1 MAERGR
7 SSTSAEQLVKLQP
20 CTAIVLVIVDGTTVL
35 LGVIA
40 VKGARLHLHHRALV
54 IVDGTT
60 ICLGAIA
67 IKDAR
72 VHLHRPILI
81 EDGTTTI
88 ARRDC
93 R

>member
-1 MAERGR
+1 MAGRGR

-60 ICLGAIA
+60 ICS
-67 IKDAR
+67 AR
-72 VHLHRPILI
+72 LPSKTHACISIGPY
-81 EDGTTTI
+81 
-88 ARRDC
+88 
-93 R
+93 

>member
-1 MAERGR
+1 MHCHRA
-7 SSTSAEQLVKLQP
+7 V
-20 CTAIVLVIVDGTTVL
+20 VIVDGTTVL

-40 VKGARLHLHHRALV
+40 VKGARLHLHHRALE

-72 VHLHRPILI
+72 VHLHRPEII
-81 EDGTTTI
+81 GDSTTTNW
-88 ARRDC
+88 
-93 R
+93 